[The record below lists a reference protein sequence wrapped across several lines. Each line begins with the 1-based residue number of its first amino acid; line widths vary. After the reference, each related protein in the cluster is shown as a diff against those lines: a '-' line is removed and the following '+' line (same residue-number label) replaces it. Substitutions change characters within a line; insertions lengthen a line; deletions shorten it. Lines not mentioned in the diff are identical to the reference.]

1 MFMNKNT
8 KAKRQQFLREVIARQ
23 GSGDQHHLLI
33 ELKNKGIATTQ
44 ATISRDLNEM
54 GFIKVRVETGVY
66 RYEYFEKV
74 SDASLRERL
83 KVLFANFV
91 TEIKSANN
99 LILLKTSPGNANGVA
114 SLIDGLQR
122 KEILGTIAG
131 DDTILVVLRNLESR
145 KNVETE
151 FKMLLESHPMR

>member
-1 MFMNKNT
+1 MNKIT
-8 KAKRQQFLREVIARQ
+8 KFKRQQFLRDVIARQ
-23 GSGDQHHLLI
+23 GLGDQHHLLM
-33 ELKNKGIATTQ
+33 ELKKQGIATTQ

-74 SDASLRERL
+74 SDALLRERL

-91 TEIKSANN
+91 IEIKSANN

-131 DDTILVVLRNLESR
+131 DDTILVVIRNLESR
-145 KNVETE
+145 KNVENE
-151 FKMLLESHPMR
+151 FKMLLESHPKR

>member
-1 MFMNKNT
+1 MNKNT

-23 GSGDQHHLLI
+23 GTGDQHNLLM
-33 ELKNKGIATTQ
+33 ELKKQGIPTTQ

-54 GFIKVRVETGVY
+54 GFIKVRVESGVY

-131 DDTILVVLRNLESR
+131 DDTILVVLRDLGSR
-145 KNVETE
+145 KSVEKE
-151 FKMLLESHPMR
+151 FRMLLENLPKH